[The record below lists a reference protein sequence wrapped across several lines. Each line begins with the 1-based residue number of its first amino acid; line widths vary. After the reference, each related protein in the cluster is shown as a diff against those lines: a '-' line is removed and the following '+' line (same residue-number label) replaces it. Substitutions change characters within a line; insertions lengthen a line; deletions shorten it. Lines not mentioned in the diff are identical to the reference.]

1 LKSKGYFELA
11 AHGHYHMCE
20 RTDIGECE
28 FFELDTAD
36 KVKSRIW
43 MMMEEWSDVDHKPIG
58 WRNPGWLCTPES
70 AKWLGPLFKYTAV
83 HYEHNRGLQW
93 DCKMIFGADG
103 IHTTDI
109 STHEGRIMFQSH
121 IAGDWN
127 DNCWNKTNYEQMRL
141 SLDYLKSQDAQFKTI
156 QEIC

>member
-1 LKSKGYFELA
+1 
-11 AHGHYHMCE
+11 
-20 RTDIGECE
+20 
-28 FFELDTAD
+28 
-36 KVKSRIW
+36 
-43 MMMEEWSDVDHKPIG
+43 
-58 WRNPGWLCTPES
+58 
-70 AKWLGPLFKYTAV
+70 
-83 HYEHNRGLQW
+83 
-93 DCKMIFGADG
+93 MIFGADG